1 MSEEFEFYQQ
11 NKSLLDNASKQG
23 VLLKRKEKGD
33 HVGLLNQ
40 GATCYLNSVL
50 QCLFN
55 NKQFR
60 SIVFSASPDSSQ
72 MVKELQLLF
81 SNMLQSNRSAVS
93 TNALLEAF
101 GWSRSQM
108 FEQHDIHEFFGVLI
122 DALGKASDGLSGN
135 LNSLFQGV
143 SKGTVFIHTNF
154 S

>member
-1 MSEEFEFYQQ
+1 MSEEFEFYQK
-11 NKSLLDNASKQG
+11 NKSLLINALKQG
-23 VLLKRKEKGD
+23 VLLKSKEKDG

-55 NKQFR
+55 NKHFR
-60 SIVFSASPDSSQ
+60 SIVFSACPDSSP

-81 SNMLQSNRSAVS
+81 SNMLLSNRAAVS
-93 TNALLEAF
+93 TQGLLEAF

-122 DALGKASDGLSGN
+122 EALGKVSEGLSGD
-135 LNSLFQGV
+135 LKALFQGA
-143 SKGTVFIHTNF
+143 SKGI
-154 S
+154 